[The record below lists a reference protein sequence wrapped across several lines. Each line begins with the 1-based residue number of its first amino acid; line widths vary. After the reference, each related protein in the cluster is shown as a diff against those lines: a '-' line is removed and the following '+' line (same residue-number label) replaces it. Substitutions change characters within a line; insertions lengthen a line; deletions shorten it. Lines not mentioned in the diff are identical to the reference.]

1 MSKISRLVPPRN
13 VLLLGGVLV
22 LGVAARYYGDRT
34 YTSAANFD
42 LRVPRD
48 TNDAETLV
56 VVCLA
61 ALAGSLIGA
70 LLGHR
75 LNRVTAAIMGMV
87 GGAVATAQYSSI
99 LGGVLGAPLGLL
111 VAWLGPRQTAIAVLT
126 CVVPAGFGVCGGA
139 VAGAISPGPVE
150 PVTLCAIV
158 LLVVG
163 ATVGVN
169 VFVVRR
175 FPGDSKASSWRRIA
189 SRSALAMMTLS
200 VAVGGIPLGVTL
212 ESLAWLHSIKSG
224 HGTLLRP
231 LDAASFTRG
240 FCTLT
245 GWGPPNTFRASD
257 LRKLRRFDGITM
269 FSFNRADI
277 RDESLRLFREW
288 PSVLYLDL
296 SETDVTDRGVR
307 DLRGL
312 RFLRDLNLN
321 GTHVTGDCFS
331 QLPPAL
337 WTLGLAGTAI
347 SDASLAKLAAL
358 PTAFRLDLSDTRIGD
373 AGVSNVRG
381 LRVLQWLDLSGTR
394 VTDAALATL
403 AKNQTRLSHLELRGT
418 AITSAGL
425 AHLASLP
432 LLGTL
437 DLSDCALAD
446 DAIDELVRCKSL
458 YVLKLTGT
466 KITPAGIAR
475 LRKAL
480 PNCHVEG
487 DAQIP

>member
-99 LGGVLGAPLGLL
+99 LGGVLGAPIGLL
-111 VAWLGPRQTAIAVLT
+111 VAWLGPRRVMIVMLA
-126 CVVPAGFGVCGGA
+126 CVVSAGLGICGGA

-158 LLVVG
+158 LLIIG

-169 VFVVRR
+169 VFVARR
-175 FPGDSKASSWRRIA
+175 LRGDSIASPWRRIA
-189 SRSALAMMTLS
+189 GRLALAMTTLS
-200 VAVGGIPLGVTL
+200 VAVGGMPLGVTL

-231 LDAASFTRG
+231 LDAATFTRG
-240 FCTLT
+240 FCTIT
-245 GWGPPNTFRASD
+245 GWGPPSVFRASD
-257 LRKLRRFDGITM
+257 LRKLRRFDGIIT
-269 FSFNRADI
+269 FRFYRADVG
-277 RDESLRLFREW
+277 DDSLKLLGEW
-288 PSVLYLDL
+288 PKLQYLDL
-296 SETDVTDRGVR
+296 SETRVTDRGVR

-312 RFLRDLNLN
+312 RLLGDLNLN
-321 GTHVTGDCFS
+321 GTQVTGDCIS
-331 QLPPAL
+331 QLPP
-337 WTLGLAGTAI
+337 TLGGLQLAGTAI
-347 SDASLAKLAAL
+347 TDASLAKLAPL
-358 PTAFRLDLSDTRIGD
+358 PLNWYLNLCDTAIGNS
-373 AGVSNVRG
+373 GVANLRG
-381 LRVLQWLDLSGTR
+381 LRGLQFLYLSGTR
-394 VTDAALATL
+394 ITDAALATL
-403 AKNQTRLSHLELRGT
+403 AKNQKRLAHLELSGT

-425 AHLASLP
+425 AHLARLP
-432 LLGTL
+432 VLEKL
-437 DLSDCALAD
+437 DLSDCAIDD